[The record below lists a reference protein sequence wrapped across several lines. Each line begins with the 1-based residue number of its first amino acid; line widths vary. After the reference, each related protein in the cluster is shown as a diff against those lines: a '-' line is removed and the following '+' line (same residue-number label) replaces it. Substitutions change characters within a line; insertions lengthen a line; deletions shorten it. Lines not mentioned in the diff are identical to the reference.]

1 MSYLDDFADG
11 LAHMAKQ
18 TKWFTEAER
27 DSMLL
32 AITKVGVL
40 LSGENTEAPVEVPP
54 LEPTEDIATETTDDS
69 EPVVAAY
76 SGEVEVHAPLTP
88 AQRPADE
95 TIAALEAQ
103 LEALKAT
110 SGDDSSTD

>member
-1 MSYLDDFADG
+1 
-11 LAHMAKQ
+11 MAKQ

-40 LSGENTEAPVEVPP
+40 LNLWTPGENTEAPVEVPP